1 MKKILITGASG
12 FIGSFIVEEA
22 LRRELEV
29 WAAVRPTSSRKY
41 LQDTRIRFIELDF
54 GSEEKL
60 TEQLRG
66 HDFDYIV
73 HAAGATKCLHRE
85 DFFRTNT
92 EGTKHLVRAILRLS
106 MPIEKFV
113 YLSSLSVFGPICEQQ
128 PYREILESDTP
139 HPNTAY
145 GESKL
150 QAEKWLEN
158 IGKRREKRGE
168 RRENTCIKGVNDEN
182 KTMNGED
189 KGTSLTSHL
198 SPLTS
203 GNDSPTSDTPPTG
216 GQGSLPYVILRPTGV
231 YGPRERDY
239 FLMAKTIKNHTD
251 FAVGYKQQDITFVY
265 VKDLVQAVFLALER
279 GRSGRKYF
287 ISDGKAYQSSTFS
300 RLVRRELGS
309 PWWIRLTVPVW
320 GLRVVTFFGEYIG
333 RLTGTISALN
343 NDKYNIM
350 KQRNWRCDIS
360 PAVKELGYKPQYDLE
375 RGVKETIKWY
385 KDNEW
390 L

>member
-1 MKKILITGASG
+1 
-12 FIGSFIVEEA
+12 
-22 LRRELEV
+22 
-29 WAAVRPTSSRKY
+29 
-41 LQDTRIRFIELDF
+41 
-54 GSEEKL
+54 
-60 TEQLRG
+60 
-66 HDFDYIV
+66 
-73 HAAGATKCLHRE
+73 
-85 DFFRTNT
+85 
-92 EGTKHLVRAILRLS
+92 
-106 MPIEKFV
+106 
-113 YLSSLSVFGPICEQQ
+113 
-128 PYREILESDTP
+128 
-139 HPNTAY
+139 
-145 GESKL
+145 
-150 QAEKWLEN
+150 
-158 IGKRREKRGE
+158 
-168 RRENTCIKGVNDEN
+168 
-182 KTMNGED
+182 MNGED

-279 GRSGRKYF
+279 GRPGRKYF

-343 NDKYNIM
+343 NDKYRIM

>member
-113 YLSSLSVFGPICEQQ
+113 YISSLSVFGPICEQQ

-158 IGKRREKRGE
+158 IGKRREERGE
-168 RRENTCIKGVNDEN
+168 RRENTNIK
-182 KTMNGED
+182 
-189 KGTSLTSHL
+189 
-198 SPLTS
+198 
-203 GNDSPTSDTPPTG
+203 
-216 GQGSLPYVILRPTGV
+216 V
-231 YGPRERDY
+231 YGIVRTTCLLVNSFTRLLIY
-239 FLMAKTIKNHTD
+239 LSNCLL
-251 FAVGYKQQDITFVY
+251 
-265 VKDLVQAVFLALER
+265 VKSFTCQLIYLTER
-279 GRSGRKYF
+279 GMCLFAHPSFCY
-287 ISDGKAYQSSTFS
+287 YTFS
-300 RLVRRELGS
+300 CG
-309 PWWIRLTVPVW
+309 
-320 GLRVVTFFGEYIG
+320 
-333 RLTGTISALN
+333 
-343 NDKYNIM
+343 
-350 KQRNWRCDIS
+350 RNWLT
-360 PAVKELGYKPQYDLE
+360 ALQNY
-375 RGVKETIKWY
+375 
-385 KDNEW
+385 W
-390 L
+390 LNSCLLST